1 MDKKDHFKIREATMS
16 DAPIVYDFIVKLAIY
31 EKMEDQVKA
40 TIESIKESLFVRKD
54 ARVILAEEND
64 QAIGFALYFKTYST
78 FLGKANYY
86 LEDLYI
92 NENKRGKGYGKKI
105 LSHLAS
111 IAYEDKAE
119 RLEWVCLDWNKPS
132 IAFYQKIGALP
143 LEDWTVYRLSGS
155 ALKDFAKKEKS

>member
-1 MDKKDHFKIREATMS
+1 MDKKDHFKIREAKIN
-16 DAPIVYDFIVKLAIY
+16 DAPIIYDFIVKLAIY

-40 TIESIKESLFVRKD
+40 TIKSVEESLFIRKD
-54 ARVILAEEND
+54 AHVILAEEND

-92 NENKRGKGYGKKI
+92 NEDKRGKGYGKKI

-111 IAYEDKAE
+111 IAYEDQAE

-143 LEDWTVYRLSGS
+143 LEDWTVYRLSGT